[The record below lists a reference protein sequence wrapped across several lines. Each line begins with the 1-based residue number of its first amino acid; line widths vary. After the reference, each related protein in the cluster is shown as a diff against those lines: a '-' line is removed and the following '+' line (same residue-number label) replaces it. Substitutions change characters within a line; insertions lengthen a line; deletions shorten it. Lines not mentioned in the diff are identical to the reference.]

1 LLIRDAAYEAL
12 PKSVRADLH
21 ERFALWLEERG
32 ADLVELD
39 EIVGYHLEQAARY
52 RQELGQTDSE
62 LAERAGERLAAAGQ
76 RALWR
81 GDYRAAEVL
90 LKRALALLRPLRLD
104 VELELNLIS
113 TQPRSTDWVTM
124 TEDLADRARVAGDRP
139 GEAVA
144 RVEAAHHRTTT
155 GTWSVEELETL
166 AQEAIPLLEAAEDH
180 AGLARVWYALG
191 QGVAS
196 PEGQHER
203 WAQAVEQ
210 AILHRRQIGQPG
222 LLGLPYP
229 LILGPRPADEA
240 LQTLD
245 SVIADETD
253 RVSWAFR
260 AVLLAMLGRF
270 EEAWDIARE
279 ADRRERELTGAE
291 HSQRGVMQ
299 IGISLE
305 EIAALEGDHEAAAR
319 HMQEVCALLENEG
332 WTAYLSTYAP
342 KLGRSLC
349 YLGRYDEA
357 EPLAQ
362 QGRELGDEHDVVTQM
377 LWRQVQ
383 GLVLASRGDYA
394 EAEQLVRDAIAI
406 ADRTDAL
413 NHQGDARC
421 DLAEVLERAGRAAD
435 AKATLAQALERYER
449 KRNLAMVAQIR
460 QRMTAMPAAR

>member
-1 LLIRDAAYEAL
+1 M
-12 PKSVRADLH
+12 
-21 ERFALWLEERG
+21 
-32 ADLVELD
+32 
-39 EIVGYHLEQAARY
+39 GYHLEQAAGY
-52 RQELGQTDSE
+52 NHELGQPDAA
-62 LAERAGERLAAAGQ
+62 LAERAGERLARAGRQ
-76 RALWR
+76 ALWR
-81 GDYRAAEVL
+81 GDMGAAQGL
-90 LKRALALLRPLRLD
+90 LERALVLFRPLRLD

-113 TQPRSTDWVTM
+113 TQPRAADWVTM
-124 TEDLADRARVAGDRP
+124 TEDLADRARAAGDRP

-144 RVEAAHHRTTT
+144 RVEAAHHRTAT
-155 GTWSVEELETL
+155 GTGSVEELETL

-196 PEGQHER
+196 PRGQYER
-203 WAQAVEQ
+203 WTQAVEQ
-210 AILHRRQIGQPG
+210 EILHRGQIGQPG

-240 LQTLD
+240 LRILD
-245 SVIADETD
+245 SLTADETD
-253 RVSWAFR
+253 RVSWAYR
-260 AVLLAMLGRF
+260 ALLLAMLGRF
-270 EEAWDIARE
+270 EEARNGALE
-279 ADRRERELTGAE
+279 VDRRERELTGAE
-291 HSQRGVMQ
+291 LSQRGVMQ
-299 IGISLE
+299 IGVALA

-342 KLGRSLC
+342 MLGRSLC

-362 QGRELGDEHDVVTQM
+362 RGRELGDEHDVVTQM
-377 LWRQVQ
+377 LWRRVQ
-383 GLVLASRGDYA
+383 GLVLASRGQYV

-406 ADRTDAL
+406 VDRTDAL

-421 DLAEVLERAGRAAD
+421 DLAEVLERAGRAGD

-449 KRNLAMVAQIR
+449 KRNLAMVAQVR
-460 QRMTAMPAAR
+460 KRLGAGGQSVPLA